1 MIFFGFKIVK
11 NKPEGHQNINDI
23 VPPVDT
29 EGSYVSSGG
38 YFGTS
43 YNLEFSSTNDILLI
57 NKYREVSMQPEVE
70 SAVDEIVNEA
80 ISSSEMD
87 SPVEIDLDN
96 VKYSDEIKD
105 VIRKEF
111 DNVLTLL
118 NFKANAYESFKRWYI
133 DGKISYYISID
144 TEHPEQGIQRLSYMD
159 PRKLKKVK
167 EIKKKKTDRGIEV
180 IDDIEEFYI
189 YNDTQSI
196 KIPND
201 SIASITS
208 GLVDDK
214 NNVMVLSYLHKAIK
228 PLNQLRMLE
237 DATVIYR
244 LARAPERRVFYVDVG
259 NLPKAKAEQ
268 YINELIGKYRNK
280 IVYDSETGEI
290 RDDKKTLSMIDD
302 FWIPRRGE
310 GGRGTEITTLPA
322 GQNLGELDDIKYF
335 QRKLYRCLNVPVGR
349 LEDNNNFSSGR
360 ATEISREEVKF
371 NRFIQRLRVRFS
383 SLFHDILKKQLILK
397 RIMTV
402 EEWENEFDSYIFY
415 NFKKDS
421 HFLEFN
427 DAEILTKRIEVAQA
441 AVSLGEDYYSP
452 EYIKKN
458 ILKLTDKDI
467 DQMEIDLTV
476 DKEEE
481 TPKEPEIKTSL
492 ETPPEEPSSG
502 NEEPPAKE
510 NNAPPEENAEETPNE
525 KR

>member
-1 MIFFGFKIVK
+1 
-11 NKPEGHQNINDI
+11 
-23 VPPVDT
+23 
-29 EGSYVSSGG
+29 
-38 YFGTS
+38 
-43 YNLEFSSTNDILLI
+43 
-57 NKYREVSMQPEVE
+57 
-70 SAVDEIVNEA
+70 
-80 ISSSEMD
+80 
-87 SPVEIDLDN
+87 
-96 VKYSDEIKD
+96 
-105 VIRKEF
+105 
-111 DNVLTLL
+111 
-118 NFKANAYESFKRWYI
+118 
-133 DGKISYYISID
+133 
-144 TEHPEQGIQRLSYMD
+144 
-159 PRKLKKVK
+159 
-167 EIKKKKTDRGIEV
+167 
-180 IDDIEEFYI
+180 
-189 YNDTQSI
+189 
-196 KIPND
+196 
-201 SIASITS
+201 
-208 GLVDDK
+208 
-214 NNVMVLSYLHKAIK
+214 
-228 PLNQLRMLE
+228 MLE